1 MEQPETFY
9 QSKVFLSCVRVK
21 DYTRE
26 LVLDQHAL
34 SHIITGT
41 FTITDAR
48 ATYTFHPGDTVIVP
62 KNQPLRVGKIPAAD
76 EPFRSVSIYYSD
88 EMLRKFYASHPAP
101 STTHPPAN
109 FMAIAPHPLLE
120 SVFNSLLPY
129 FELPEGLPV
138 GLAEL
143 KIQESLTVLNEVA
156 PDATL
161 LLASFQEPGK
171 VDLVSFMEQHYI
183 YNLPLE
189 KFAYLTGRSL
199 TTFKKD
205 FKTVFHETP
214 GRWLTAK
221 RLDLAHYQLSI
232 QKRKPSDI
240 YLDAGF
246 ENFSHF
252 SYAFKK
258 KFGHSPANV

>member
-1 MEQPETFY
+1 MGQPETLY
-9 QSKVFLSCVRVK
+9 QSKVFLSCTRQK

-41 FTITDAR
+41 FTITDAS
-48 ATYTFHPGDTVIVP
+48 ATYTFYPGDTVIVP
-62 KNQPLRVGKIPAAD
+62 RNLPLRVGKIPTGD

-88 EMLRKFYASHPAP
+88 EVLRKFYAEHPAQTIP
-101 STTHPPAN
+101 HQPAN
-109 FMAIAPHPLLE
+109 FMAIPPHPLLE

-129 FELPEGLPV
+129 FELPDGLPN
-138 GLAEL
+138 GLAEI
-143 KIQESLTVLNEVA
+143 KILESLTILNDVA
-156 PDATL
+156 PQAGQL
-161 LLASFQEPGK
+161 LGSLQEPGK
-171 VDLVSFMEQHYI
+171 VDLVGFMEQNFI

-205 FKTVFHETP
+205 FKTVFHDTP

-221 RLDLAHYQLSI
+221 RLELAHHQLAI

-252 SYAFKK
+252 SYAYKK
-258 KFGHSPANV
+258 KFGYSPANS

>member
-1 MEQPETFY
+1 MGQPETLY
-9 QSKVFLSCVRVK
+9 QSKVFLSCKREK
-21 DYTRE
+21 EYTRE

-34 SHIITGT
+34 SHIVTGI
-41 FTITDAR
+41 FSITDAR
-48 ATYTFHPGDTVIVP
+48 ATYTFHPGQTVIVP
-62 KNQPLRVGKIPAAD
+62 RNLPLRVAKIPAAD
-76 EPFRSVSIYYSD
+76 EPFRSVSIYYSAG
-88 EMLRKFYASHPAP
+88 MLQQFYAAHPVN
-101 STTHPPAN
+101 TTPHQPAN
-109 FMAIAPHPLLE
+109 FMAIPSHPLLE

-129 FELPEGLPV
+129 FELEDGLPN

-143 KIQESLTVLNEVA
+143 KIQESLTVLNNVA
-156 PDATL
+156 PQAGQL
-161 LLASFQEPGK
+161 LGSLQEPGK
-171 VDLVSFMEQHYI
+171 VDLVSFMDQHFM

-205 FKTVFHETP
+205 FKTVFKDTP

-221 RLDLAHYQLSI
+221 RLELAHYQLSI

-252 SYAFKK
+252 SFAFKK
-258 KFGHSPANV
+258 KFGHSPANL